1 MLFDVDVKK
10 IAAVAIAAAMVGT
23 VTLATAPALLTEHL
37 LTVSAASLQLSSSG
51 DDVKQLQ
58 QNLIKLNY
66 MKSGSDTGTFDE
78 TTDGAVK
85 NFQTDY
91 GLKSDGIAGNSTLS
105 LIDGLIKGNAQVLQV
120 IASNVNIRARA
131 NTTGKKITSVDKGQK
146 ITYESS
152 EDNGG
157 VTWYKVNIN
166 GTQGFICGKYAT
178 PLTLSPVTETV
189 ASPDAAPSATQT
201 ASDPDSKTVRVTG
214 TFLNVRSSANT
225 SSAKLA
231 TVYQGQAFTYS
242 KTKTVNGV
250 KWYFVKVNENLSG
263 WVMGTF
269 VKELAPSDVSGTLK
283 VTGEVLNVRSDASVD
298 SQKITTLKKGQ
309 TFLYSNIKNVDGIN
323 WYYIQVNSSTSG
335 WVLGTFVSLSQTSAS
350 SAESGSLKVTGT
362 ILNVRTSASTSAK
375 KLTTLKLGQTFTY
388 SNAKTV
394 NGVKWYYI
402 RVNANLSGWVMGTYA
417 YPTPNTPASPTTTI
431 TVTESTTTTTTA
443 AVPKTGTLKVTGTL
457 VNVRSGASMNDSIVT
472 AVKKDE
478 NYNYTDY
485 QDGWYFIRVSS
496 TQSGWILGDHVK
508 ATPNSEATV
517 TDNGGAAVTTIV
529 SGTESGRLRITAN
542 HVNVRADAGTGFA
555 RIGEVS
561 QGDSYVYTEV
571 LNGWYHIQLSSSIS
585 GWVNGDYVEAT
596 PNATTASSTTTTTTS
611 SKSSATAATPGSS
624 TTQNTQSTQSTTS
637 SQNTTTTETH
647 KREGGRLVIVSSTAN
662 VRAGTNQSS
671 AKLATVKKGESFT
684 YTDLVDGWYYIQ
696 YTASQSG
703 WVKGDLVQATP
714 DPEGTAV
721 TVPQYIYLGTVK
733 VTGKMVNIRS
743 EPDTSAQKVAE
754 AKTGETF
761 QYITQRGDWYYI
773 QLSNMQLAWVLNT
786 YVTVSTYPPTTT
798 TYTFVTEEPTTTSTT
813 TAPSASLVTN
823 TGSSVGGVEVTASS
837 VSVYD
842 SASLNSTRIATVYK
856 GEQFKYY
863 LWRDGWYCILLSD
876 GTPGWVLGSYVDEIE
891 NFTTTSAKTN
901 ATTTTTKK
909 TNPSSASLNTA
920 AAGTLEITV
929 KSLSVHTGAGESF
942 EKISEVSEGETFTF
956 DQVKDNWYHIALRD
970 NRSGWVL
977 GDYVSA
983 LAAPAEVEGKST
995 KVSETTAATTEA
1007 AVSVT
1012 KEPTTTTTAK
1022 TVGRKVTVGT
1032 VKVSANSFLN
1042 VRKKASTSG
1051 ATLGTLKNGTTVVI
1065 VEKGKT
1071 WHKIEYGS
1079 GYGYVKASYIKDVKT
1094 TYESM
1099 ILKYTT
1105 DYYYVEKGK
1114 TVDVSLNVGGASVS
1128 YSSSDSANCAVS
1140 GKGVVT
1146 GKKEGL
1152 YTITAKSGLA
1162 IANTCV
1168 VVLREPY
1175 SGIEPMK
1182 ISAAGTKFIADWEG
1196 GGTVL
1201 PTGEVAFY
1209 PYKDVSGY
1217 WTIGYGHAKTT
1228 AASKSWSEE
1237 RAISEFNEDIKTMIG
1252 DQYLLTDD
1260 RPYLTAEGATALL
1273 NADLNDGPYV
1283 NAVSEWAVRNG
1294 VKLTQTQF
1302 DALVSFCYN
1311 LGPALWQNDSSK
1323 FYLKSAIISHR
1334 SGNDAKADQVIEG
1347 FCRYMKS
1354 SGKNYKGL
1362 WYRRRNEA
1370 ELFLEG
1376 DYALDREKKFTLPAG
1391 ITWA

>member
-417 YPTPNTPASPTTTI
+417 YPTPNTPASPTTTTTTT
-431 TVTESTTTTTTA
+431 TVTESTTTTATA

-472 AVKKDE
+472 TVKKDE

-517 TDNGGAAVTTIV
+517 TGNGGVTVTTIV
-529 SGTESGRLRITAN
+529 SGAESGRLKITAN

-571 LNGWYHIQLSSSIS
+571 LNGWYRIQLSSSIS
-585 GWVNGDYVEAT
+585 GWVKGDYVEAA
-596 PNATTASSTTTTTTS
+596 PNATTTTTTLGNGS
-611 SKSSATAATPGSS
+611 SSATASPGAS
-624 TTQNTQSTQSTTS
+624 TTQNTPS
-637 SQNTTTTETH
+637 SQNVTTTTETH
-647 KREGGRLVIVSSTAN
+647 NREGGRLTITANVAN

-671 AKLATVKKGESFT
+671 AKLTTVKKGQTFT

-703 WVKGDLVQATP
+703 WIKGDFVKATP
-714 DPEGTAV
+714 NPDNPNV
-721 TVPQYIYLGTVK
+721 TVPQYIYIGTVT
-733 VTGKMVNIRS
+733 VTGSVVKLRT
-743 EPDTSAQKVAE
+743 EPDTSADAIAE
-754 AKTGETF
+754 AKKGETF
-761 QYITQRGDWYYI
+761 QYISQRGNWYYV
-773 QLSNMQLAWVLNT
+773 QLSNLQLAWVLGT
-786 YVTVSTYPPTTT
+786 YVKASPYPTTT
-798 TYTFVTEEPTTTSTT
+798 TYFLTTEEPTT
-813 TAPSASLVTN
+813 TAPSASLVTK
-823 TGSSVGGVEVTASS
+823 TGSSSGALEITADSAI
-837 VSVYD
+837 VYD
-842 SASLNSTRIATVYK
+842 LASLDSTKVSMVFRGQQY
-856 GEQFKYY
+856 KYY
-863 LWRDGWYCILLSD
+863 LWKDGWYCIVLDDDSY
-876 GTPGWVLGSYVDEIE
+876 GWVQGMYVDEIE
-891 NFTTTSAKTN
+891 NFTTTTAKTTTT
-901 ATTTTTKK
+901 ATTTNK
-909 TNPSSASLNTA
+909 TAAPSNTA
-920 AAGTLEITV
+920 VGGTLEITV
-929 KSLSVHTGAGESF
+929 TSLSVHTGAGESY

-983 LAAPAEVEGKST
+983 LAAPAKVAGKTTAT
-995 KVSETTAATTEA
+995 KASETTATTTEA